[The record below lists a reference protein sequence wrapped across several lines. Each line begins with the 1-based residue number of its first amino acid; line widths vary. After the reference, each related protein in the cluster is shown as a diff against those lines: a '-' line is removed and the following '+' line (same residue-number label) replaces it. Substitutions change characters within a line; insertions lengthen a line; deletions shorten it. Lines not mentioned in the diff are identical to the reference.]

1 MERHSIEAELRTE
14 TGKGAARKI
23 RRNGLIPGVV
33 YGRGNEPR
41 SIKVD
46 PLDIEKLLQ
55 SNAIFDLTLVGE
67 DGDKAEDGATVIIK
81 DYQKDVIRKNLLHVD
96 FQFISMDEKIT
107 VSVPMHLEG
116 EAVGVRDGG
125 VLQHLLREIEIDAL
139 PAEIPEEITI
149 DISELE
155 VGESLSV
162 ADLELPEG
170 VDLVTNSD
178 EVIVTVVT
186 PTELVEEDE
195 EEEEEEFLEPE
206 VIGEED
212 EEEEVEEGEE
222 EGEYEPEPWE

>member
-14 TGKGAARKI
+14 TGKGAARRI
-23 RRNGLIPGVV
+23 RRSGLIPGVV

-55 SNAIFDLTLVGE
+55 SNAIFDLTFVGE
-67 DGDKAEDGATVIIK
+67 DGEESTVIIK
-81 DYQKDVIRKNLLHVD
+81 DYQKDVIKQNLLHVD

-107 VSVPMHLEG
+107 VSVPMRLEG
-116 EAVGVRDGG
+116 EAVGVHDGG
-125 VLQHLLREIEIDAL
+125 VLQQLLREIDIDVL
-139 PAEIPEEITI
+139 PSEIPEEITI

-162 ADLELPEG
+162 ADLELPETI
-170 VDLVTNSD
+170 DLVTDSD

-212 EEEEVEEGEE
+212 EEEGEETEGED
-222 EGEYEPEPWE
+222 EPEPWE

>member
-1 MERHSIEAELRTE
+1 MERHSIEAELRTK
-14 TGKGAARKI
+14 TGKGAARQI
-23 RRNGLIPGVV
+23 RRSGLIPGVV
-33 YGRGNEPR
+33 YGRGNDPR
-41 SIKVD
+41 AIKVD
-46 PLDIEKLLQ
+46 PQNIEKLLL
-55 SNAIFDLTLVGE
+55 SNAIFDLTFVGE
-67 DGDKAEDGATVIIK
+67 DGKEDEAVVIIK
-81 DYQKDVIRKNLLHVD
+81 DYQKDIIKRNLLHVD

-116 EAVGVRDGG
+116 EAAGVRDGG
-125 VLQHLLREIEIDAL
+125 VLQQLLREIEIDAL

-149 DISELE
+149 DISDLE

-170 VDLVTNSD
+170 IDLITGSD

-186 PTELVEEDE
+186 PTELIEEDE

-212 EEEEVEEGEE
+212 EEGEE
-222 EGEYEPEPWE
+222 EGEEGADEPKPWE

>member
-14 TGKGAARKI
+14 TGKGAARRI
-23 RRNGLIPGVV
+23 RRSGLIPGVV

-55 SNAIFDLTLVGE
+55 SNAIFDLTFVGE
-67 DGDKAEDGATVIIK
+67 DGEESTVIIK
-81 DYQKDVIRKNLLHVD
+81 DYQKDVIKQNLLHVD

-107 VSVPMHLEG
+107 VSVPMRLEG
-116 EAVGVRDGG
+116 EAVGVHDGG
-125 VLQHLLREIEIDAL
+125 VLQHLLREIDIDVL
-139 PAEIPEEITI
+139 PSDIPEEITI

-162 ADLELPEG
+162 ADLELSDTI
-170 VDLVTNSD
+170 DLITDSD

-186 PTELVEEDE
+186 PTELAEEDE

-212 EEEEVEEGEE
+212 EEEGEE
-222 EGEYEPEPWE
+222 ADEEEEPKDWE

>member
-14 TGKGAARKI
+14 TGKGAARTI
-23 RRNGLIPGVV
+23 RRDGLIPGVV
-33 YGRGNEPR
+33 YGRGNDPR

-46 PLDIEKLLQ
+46 PLDIEKLLH
-55 SNAIFDLTLVGE
+55 SNAIFDLTFVGE
-67 DGDKAEDGATVIIK
+67 DGGEDEATVIIK
-81 DYQKDVIRKNLLHVD
+81 DYQKDVIKQNLLHVD

-107 VSVPMHLEG
+107 VSVPMRLEG
-116 EAVGVRDGG
+116 DALGVRNGG

-155 VGESLSV
+155 VGESLAV
-162 ADLELPEG
+162 ADLELSEG
-170 VDLVTNSD
+170 LDLVTESD

-195 EEEEEEFLEPE
+195 ETEAEDEFLEPE
-206 VIGEED
+206 VIGEDDE
-212 EEEEVEEGEE
+212 EEEEVEVEE
-222 EGEYEPEPWE
+222 EPAE

>member
-46 PLDIEKLLQ
+46 PLDIEKLLH
-55 SNAIFDLTLVGE
+55 SNAIFDLTFVGE
-67 DGDKAEDGATVIIK
+67 DGEESTVIIK
-81 DYQKDVIRKNLLHVD
+81 DYQKDVIKQDLLHVD

-125 VLQHLLREIEIDAL
+125 VLQQLLREIEIDTL

-162 ADLELPEG
+162 ADLDLPEG
-170 VDLVTNSD
+170 IDLVTDSD

-186 PTELVEEDE
+186 PTELAEEDE
-195 EEEEEEFLEPE
+195 ETEEEEEFLEPE

-212 EEEEVEEGEE
+212 EEEGEEAEEGAD
-222 EGEYEPEPWE
+222 EPEPWE

>member
-41 SIKVD
+41 SIKID

-55 SNAIFDLTLVGE
+55 SNAIFDLTFVGE
-67 DGDKAEDGATVIIK
+67 DGEESTVIIK
-81 DYQKDVIRKNLLHVD
+81 DYQKDVIKQDLLHVD

-125 VLQHLLREIEIDAL
+125 VLQQLLREIEIDTL

-162 ADLELPEG
+162 ADLDLPEG
-170 VDLVTNSD
+170 IDLVTDSD

-186 PTELVEEDE
+186 PTELAEEDE
-195 EEEEEEFLEPE
+195 ETEEEEEFLEPE

-212 EEEEVEEGEE
+212 EEEGEEEE

>member
-14 TGKGAARKI
+14 TGKGAARRI
-23 RRNGLIPGVV
+23 RRSGLIPGVV

-46 PLDIEKLLQ
+46 PLDIEKLLL
-55 SNAIFDLTLVGE
+55 SNAIFDLTFVGE
-67 DGDKAEDGATVIIK
+67 DGEESTVIIK
-81 DYQKDVIRKNLLHVD
+81 DYQKDVIKQNLLHVD

-107 VSVPMHLEG
+107 VSVPMRLEG
-116 EAVGVRDGG
+116 EAVGVHDGG
-125 VLQHLLREIEIDAL
+125 VLQQLLREIDIDVL
-139 PAEIPEEITI
+139 PGEIPEEITI

-162 ADLELPEG
+162 VDLELPEG
-170 VDLVTNSD
+170 IDLVTNSD

-186 PTELVEEDE
+186 PTELIEEE
-195 EEEEEEFLEPE
+195 VEEEEEEFLEPE

-212 EEEEVEEGEE
+212 EEEEGEEEGEE
-222 EGEYEPEPWE
+222 EPEPWE

>member
-1 MERHSIEAELRTE
+1 MERYSIEAELRTE

-41 SIKVD
+41 SIKID

-55 SNAIFDLTLVGE
+55 SNAIFDLTFVGE
-67 DGDKAEDGATVIIK
+67 DGEESTVIIK
-81 DYQKDVIRKNLLHVD
+81 DYQKDVIKQDLLHVD

-125 VLQHLLREIEIDAL
+125 VLQQLLREIEIDTL

-162 ADLELPEG
+162 ADLDLPEG
-170 VDLVTNSD
+170 IDLVTDSD

-186 PTELVEEDE
+186 PTELAEEDE
-195 EEEEEEFLEPE
+195 ETEEEEEFLEPE
-206 VIGEED
+206 VIDEED
-212 EEEEVEEGEE
+212 EEEGEEEE

>member
-14 TGKGAARKI
+14 TGKGVARKI

-33 YGRGNEPR
+33 YGRGNDPR

-46 PLDIEKLLQ
+46 PLDIEKLLH
-55 SNAIFDLTLVGE
+55 SNAIFDLTFVREDGEGE
-67 DGDKAEDGATVIIK
+67 DESTVIIK
-81 DYQKDVIRKNLLHVD
+81 DYQKDVIKGNLLHVD

-116 EAVGVRDGG
+116 DAVGVRDGG
-125 VLQHLLREIEIDAL
+125 VLQQLLREIEIDAL

-162 ADLELPEG
+162 VDLELPEG
-170 VDLVTNSD
+170 IDLVTDSD

-186 PTELVEEDE
+186 PTELVEEE
-195 EEEEEEFLEPE
+195 VEEEEEEFLEPE

-212 EEEEVEEGEE
+212 EEEDEEADEE
-222 EGEYEPEPWE
+222 EEPQE

>member
-46 PLDIEKLLQ
+46 PLDIEKLLH
-55 SNAIFDLTLVGE
+55 SNAIFDLTFVGE
-67 DGDKAEDGATVIIK
+67 DGEESTVIIK
-81 DYQKDVIRKNLLHVD
+81 DYQKDVIKQDLLHVD

-125 VLQHLLREIEIDAL
+125 VLQQLLREIEIDTL

-149 DISELE
+149 DISELD

-170 VDLVTNSD
+170 IDLITDSD

-195 EEEEEEFLEPE
+195 ETEEEEEFLEPE

-212 EEEEVEEGEE
+212 EEEGEEAEEGAD
-222 EGEYEPEPWE
+222 EPEPWE

>member
-14 TGKGAARKI
+14 TGKGAARRI
-23 RRNGLIPGVV
+23 RRSGLIPGVV

-55 SNAIFDLTLVGE
+55 SNAIFDLTFVGE
-67 DGDKAEDGATVIIK
+67 DGEESTVIIK
-81 DYQKDVIRKNLLHVD
+81 DYQKDVIKQNLLHVD

-107 VSVPMHLEG
+107 VSVPMRLEG
-116 EAVGVRDGG
+116 EAVGVHDGG
-125 VLQHLLREIEIDAL
+125 VLQQLLREIDIDVL
-139 PAEIPEEITI
+139 PSEIPEEITI

-162 ADLELPEG
+162 VDLELSEAI
-170 VDLVTNSD
+170 DLVTDSD

-186 PTELVEEDE
+186 PTELIEEDE

-212 EEEEVEEGEE
+212 EEEGEETEGED
-222 EGEYEPEPWE
+222 EPEPWE

>member
-1 MERHSIEAELRTE
+1 MEKHSIEAELRTK
-14 TGKGAARKI
+14 TGKGAARQI

-33 YGRGNEPR
+33 YGRGNDPR

-46 PLDIEKLLQ
+46 PLDIEKLLH
-55 SNAIFDLTLVGE
+55 SNAIFDLTFVGE
-67 DGDKAEDGATVIIK
+67 DGKEDEATVIIK
-81 DYQKDVIRKNLLHVD
+81 DYQKDIIKQDLLHVD

-116 EAVGVRDGG
+116 EAAGVRDGG
-125 VLQHLLREIEIDAL
+125 VLQQLLREIEIDAL
-139 PAEIPEEITI
+139 PGEIPEEITI

-162 ADLELPEG
+162 VDLELPEG
-170 VDLVTNSD
+170 IDLVTEKD

-186 PTELVEEDE
+186 PTELIEEEE

-212 EEEEVEEGEE
+212 EEEEGEE
-222 EGEYEPEPWE
+222 EGADEPEPWE

>member
-14 TGKGAARKI
+14 TGKGAARRI
-23 RRNGLIPGVV
+23 RRSGLIPGVV

-55 SNAIFDLTLVGE
+55 SNAIFDLTFVGE
-67 DGDKAEDGATVIIK
+67 DGEESTVIIK
-81 DYQKDVIRKNLLHVD
+81 DYQKDVIKQNLLHVD

-125 VLQHLLREIEIDAL
+125 VLQQLLREIDIDVL
-139 PAEIPEEITI
+139 PSEIPEEITI

-162 ADLELPEG
+162 ADLELPETI
-170 VDLVTNSD
+170 DLVTDSD

-186 PTELVEEDE
+186 PTELIEEDE
-195 EEEEEEFLEPE
+195 EEEEDEFLEPE

-212 EEEEVEEGEE
+212 EEEEGEE
-222 EGEYEPEPWE
+222 EGEDEPKPWE

>member
-55 SNAIFDLTLVGE
+55 SNAIFDLTFVGE
-67 DGDKAEDGATVIIK
+67 DGEGDEAVVIIK
-81 DYQKDVIRKNLLHVD
+81 DYQKDVIKQNLLHVD

-116 EAVGVRDGG
+116 EAAGVRDGG
-125 VLQHLLREIEIDAL
+125 VLQQLLREIEIDAL

-170 VDLVTNSD
+170 IDLVTDSD

-186 PTELVEEDE
+186 PTELIEEE
-195 EEEEEEFLEPE
+195 VEEEEEEFLEPE
-206 VIGEED
+206 VIGEE
-212 EEEEVEEGEE
+212 EEEEAEGEE
-222 EGEYEPEPWE
+222 AEEEPKDWE

>member
-14 TGKGAARKI
+14 TGKGAARRI
-23 RRNGLIPGVV
+23 RRSGLIPGVV

-46 PLDIEKLLQ
+46 PQDIEKLLL
-55 SNAIFDLTLVGE
+55 SNAIFDLTFVGE
-67 DGDKAEDGATVIIK
+67 DGEESTVIIK
-81 DYQKDVIRKNLLHVD
+81 DYQKDVIKQNLLHVD

-107 VSVPMHLEG
+107 VSVPMNLEG

-125 VLQHLLREIEIDAL
+125 VLQQLLREIDIDVL
-139 PAEIPEEITI
+139 PSEIPEEITI

-162 ADLELPEG
+162 ADLELSDTI
-170 VDLVTNSD
+170 DLVTDSD

-195 EEEEEEFLEPE
+195 EEEEDEFLEPE

-212 EEEEVEEGEE
+212 EEEGEE
-222 EGEYEPEPWE
+222 EGEDEPKPWE

>member
-1 MERHSIEAELRTE
+1 MERHSIEAELRTK
-14 TGKGAARKI
+14 TGKGAARQI
-23 RRNGLIPGVV
+23 RRSGLIPGVV
-33 YGRGNEPR
+33 YGRGNDPR
-41 SIKVD
+41 AIKVD
-46 PLDIEKLLQ
+46 PQNIEKLLL
-55 SNAIFDLTLVGE
+55 SNAIFDLTFVGE
-67 DGDKAEDGATVIIK
+67 DGKEDEAVVIIK
-81 DYQKDVIRKNLLHVD
+81 DYQKDIIKRNLLHVD

-116 EAVGVRDGG
+116 EAAGVRDGG
-125 VLQHLLREIEIDAL
+125 VLQQLLREIEIDAL

-170 VDLVTNSD
+170 IDLITGSD

-186 PTELVEEDE
+186 PTELIEEDE

-212 EEEEVEEGEE
+212 EEGEE
-222 EGEYEPEPWE
+222 EGEEGADEPKPWE

>member
-1 MERHSIEAELRTE
+1 MERHSIEAELRTK
-14 TGKGAARKI
+14 TGKGAARQI
-23 RRNGLIPGVV
+23 RRSGLIPGVV
-33 YGRGNEPR
+33 YGRGNDPR
-41 SIKVD
+41 AIKVD
-46 PLDIEKLLQ
+46 PQNIEKLLL
-55 SNAIFDLTLVGE
+55 SNAIFDLTFVGE
-67 DGDKAEDGATVIIK
+67 DGKEDEAVVIIK
-81 DYQKDVIRKNLLHVD
+81 DYQKDIIKRNLLHVD

-116 EAVGVRDGG
+116 EAAGVRDGG
-125 VLQHLLREIEIDAL
+125 VLQQLLREIEIDAL

-170 VDLVTNSD
+170 IDLVTGSD

-186 PTELVEEDE
+186 PTELIEEDE

-212 EEEEVEEGEE
+212 EEDEEGEE
-222 EGEYEPEPWE
+222 GADEPEPWE

>member
-1 MERHSIEAELRTE
+1 MERHSIEAELRTK
-14 TGKGAARKI
+14 TGKGVARQI

-33 YGRGNEPR
+33 YGRGNDPR

-46 PLDIEKLLQ
+46 PLDIEKLLH
-55 SNAIFDLTLVGE
+55 SNAIFDLTFVGE
-67 DGDKAEDGATVIIK
+67 DGEGEDESTVIIK
-81 DYQKDVIRKNLLHVD
+81 DYQKDVIKGDLLHVD

-116 EAVGVRDGG
+116 DSIGVRDGG
-125 VLQHLLREIEIDAL
+125 VLQQLLREIEIDAL

-149 DISELE
+149 DISELD

-162 ADLELPEG
+162 VDLELPEG
-170 VDLVTNSD
+170 IDLVTDSD

-186 PTELVEEDE
+186 PTELVEEE
-195 EEEEEEFLEPE
+195 VEEEEEEFLEPE

-212 EEEEVEEGEE
+212 EEEGEE
-222 EGEYEPEPWE
+222 TDEEEEPKDWE

>member
-1 MERHSIEAELRTE
+1 MERHSIEAELRTK
-14 TGKGAARKI
+14 TGKGAARQI
-23 RRNGLIPGVV
+23 RRSGLIPGVV
-33 YGRGNEPR
+33 YGRGNDPR
-41 SIKVD
+41 AIKVD
-46 PLDIEKLLQ
+46 PQNIEKLLL
-55 SNAIFDLTLVGE
+55 SNAIFDLTFVGE
-67 DGDKAEDGATVIIK
+67 DGKEDEAVVIIK
-81 DYQKDVIRKNLLHVD
+81 DYQKDVIKRNLLHVD

-116 EAVGVRDGG
+116 EAAGVRDGG
-125 VLQHLLREIEIDAL
+125 VLQQLLREIEIDAL

-170 VDLVTNSD
+170 IDLITGSD

-186 PTELVEEDE
+186 PTELIEEDE

-212 EEEEVEEGEE
+212 EEGEE
-222 EGEYEPEPWE
+222 EGEEGADEPKPWE

>member
-1 MERHSIEAELRTE
+1 MERHSIEAELRTK
-14 TGKGAARKI
+14 TGKGAARQI

-33 YGRGNEPR
+33 YGRGNDPR
-41 SIKVD
+41 SIKID

-55 SNAIFDLTLVGE
+55 SNAIFDLTFVGE
-67 DGDKAEDGATVIIK
+67 DGEESTVIIK
-81 DYQKDVIRKNLLHVD
+81 DYQKDIIKQNLLHVD

-116 EAVGVRDGG
+116 EAAGVHDGG
-125 VLQHLLREIEIDAL
+125 VLQQLLREIEIDVL
-139 PAEIPEEITI
+139 PSEIPEEITI

-162 ADLELPEG
+162 IDLELPDSI
-170 VDLVTNSD
+170 DLVTDSD

-186 PTELVEEDE
+186 PTELIEEDE

-206 VIGEED
+206 VIGEE
-212 EEEEVEEGEE
+212 EEEEAEEGAD
-222 EGEYEPEPWE
+222 EPEPWE

>member
-33 YGRGNEPR
+33 YGRGNDPR
-41 SIKVD
+41 SIKLD
-46 PLDIEKLLQ
+46 PQNIEKLLQ
-55 SNAIFDLTLVGE
+55 SNAIFDLTFVGE
-67 DGDKAEDGATVIIK
+67 DGEGEDDEAVVIIK
-81 DYQKDVIRKNLLHVD
+81 DYQKDVIKQNLLHVD

-116 EAVGVRDGG
+116 DAVGVRDGG
-125 VLQHLLREIEIDAL
+125 VLQQLLREIEIDAL

-155 VGESLSV
+155 VGQSLSV
-162 ADLELPEG
+162 VDLDLPEG
-170 VDLVTNSD
+170 IDLVTDSD

-186 PTELVEEDE
+186 PTELIEEEVE
-195 EEEEEEFLEPE
+195 EEEDEFLEPE
-206 VIGEED
+206 VIGEE
-212 EEEEVEEGEE
+212 EEGEE
-222 EGEYEPEPWE
+222 GTEGTEEEEEPKDWE

>member
-14 TGKGAARKI
+14 TGKGAARRI
-23 RRNGLIPGVV
+23 RRSGLIPGVV

-46 PLDIEKLLQ
+46 PLDIKKLLQ
-55 SNAIFDLTLVGE
+55 SNAIFDLTFVGE
-67 DGDKAEDGATVIIK
+67 DGEESTVIIK
-81 DYQKDVIRKNLLHVD
+81 DYQKDVIKQNLLHVD

-107 VSVPMHLEG
+107 VSVPMRLEG
-116 EAVGVRDGG
+116 EAVGVHDGG
-125 VLQHLLREIEIDAL
+125 VLQQLLREIDIDVL
-139 PAEIPEEITI
+139 PSEIPEEITI

-162 ADLELPEG
+162 ADLELPEDF
-170 VDLVTNSD
+170 DLVTDSD

-186 PTELVEEDE
+186 PTELEEEDEE

-206 VIGEED
+206 VIGEE
-212 EEEEVEEGEE
+212 EEDEEGEE
-222 EGEYEPEPWE
+222 EGEEEPEPWE

>member
-14 TGKGAARKI
+14 TGKGAARTI
-23 RRNGLIPGVV
+23 RRDGLIPGVV
-33 YGRGNEPR
+33 YGRGNDPR

-46 PLDIEKLLQ
+46 PLDIEKLLH
-55 SNAIFDLTLVGE
+55 SNAIFDLTFVGE
-67 DGDKAEDGATVIIK
+67 DGGEDEATVIIK
-81 DYQKDVIRKNLLHVD
+81 DYQKDVIKQNLLHVD

-107 VSVPMHLEG
+107 VSVPMRLEG
-116 EAVGVRDGG
+116 DALGVRNGG

-155 VGESLSV
+155 VGESLAV
-162 ADLELPEG
+162 ADLELSEG
-170 VDLVTNSD
+170 LDLVTESD

-195 EEEEEEFLEPE
+195 ETEAEDEFLEPE
-206 VIGEED
+206 VIGEDDE
-212 EEEEVEEGEE
+212 EEEEVEE
-222 EGEYEPEPWE
+222 EPAE

>member
-14 TGKGAARKI
+14 TGKGAARRI
-23 RRNGLIPGVV
+23 RRSGLIPGVV

-41 SIKVD
+41 SIKLD
-46 PLDIEKLLQ
+46 PLEIKKLLQ
-55 SNAIFDLTLVGE
+55 SNAIFDLTFVGE
-67 DGDKAEDGATVIIK
+67 DGEESTVIIK
-81 DYQKDVIRKNLLHVD
+81 DYQKDVIKQNLLHVD

-125 VLQHLLREIEIDAL
+125 VLQQLLREIDIDVL
-139 PAEIPEEITI
+139 PSEIPEEITI

-162 ADLELPEG
+162 ADLKLPDTI
-170 VDLVTNSD
+170 DLVTDSD

-186 PTELVEEDE
+186 PTELAEEDE
-195 EEEEEEFLEPE
+195 EEEEDEFLEPE

-212 EEEEVEEGEE
+212 EEEGEEE
-222 EGEYEPEPWE
+222 EGEDEPKPWE

>member
-1 MERHSIEAELRTE
+1 MERHSIEAELRTK
-14 TGKGAARKI
+14 TGKGVARQI

-33 YGRGNEPR
+33 YGRGNDPR
-41 SIKVD
+41 PIKVD
-46 PLDIEKLLQ
+46 PQDIEKLLL
-55 SNAIFDLTLVGE
+55 SNAIFDLTFVGE
-67 DGDKAEDGATVIIK
+67 DGEEDEAVVIIK
-81 DYQKDVIRKNLLHVD
+81 DYQKDVIKQNLLHVD

-116 EAVGVRDGG
+116 EAAGVRDGG
-125 VLQHLLREIEIDAL
+125 VLQQLLREIEIDAL

-162 ADLELPEG
+162 VDLELPEG
-170 VDLVTNSD
+170 IELVTDKD

-212 EEEEVEEGEE
+212 EEEGEE
-222 EGEYEPEPWE
+222 AEEEEEPQE

>member
-1 MERHSIEAELRTE
+1 MEKHSIEAELRSE
-14 TGKGAARKI
+14 TGKGVARQI

-41 SIKVD
+41 SIKMD
-46 PLDIEKLLQ
+46 PQDIEKLLH
-55 SNAIFDLTLVGE
+55 SNAIFDLTFVGE
-67 DGDKAEDGATVIIK
+67 DGEEDEATVIIK
-81 DYQKDVIRKNLLHVD
+81 DYQKDVIKQNLLHVD

-116 EAVGVRDGG
+116 EAAGVRDGG
-125 VLQHLLREIEIDAL
+125 VLQQLLREIEIDAL

-162 ADLELPEG
+162 VDLELPEG
-170 VDLVTNSD
+170 IDLVTDSD

-186 PTELVEEDE
+186 PTELIEEEEED
-195 EEEEEEFLEPE
+195 EEEEFLEPE
-206 VIGEED
+206 VIGEE
-212 EEEEVEEGEE
+212 EEEEGEE
-222 EGEYEPEPWE
+222 GEEGADEPEPWE

>member
-1 MERHSIEAELRTE
+1 MERHSIEAELRTK
-14 TGKGAARKI
+14 TGKGAARQI
-23 RRNGLIPGVV
+23 RRSGLIPGVV
-33 YGRGNEPR
+33 YGRGNDPR
-41 SIKVD
+41 AIKVD
-46 PLDIEKLLQ
+46 PQNIEKLLL
-55 SNAIFDLTLVGE
+55 SNAIFDLTFVGE
-67 DGDKAEDGATVIIK
+67 DGKEDEAVVIIK
-81 DYQKDVIRKNLLHVD
+81 DYQKDVIKRNLLHVD

-116 EAVGVRDGG
+116 EAAGVRDGG
-125 VLQHLLREIEIDAL
+125 VLQQLLREIEIDAL

-170 VDLVTNSD
+170 IDLVTGSD

-186 PTELVEEDE
+186 PTELIEEDE

-212 EEEEVEEGEE
+212 EEGEE
-222 EGEYEPEPWE
+222 EGEEGADEPKPWE